1 MRQLGLKPSDTELED
16 IMNEIDSDHSG
27 TIDFNGI
34 LHPIKANPYHH
45 LLLQIPSSPLLP
57 PTINPHLAPAHPPHP
72 TLTNPPLTNPYPPEF
87 ATIMAHKVAQS
98 DSDAELRAAFRVFD
112 KDDNGTIDTA
122 ELRQLMKSIGE
133 DLTDEQ
139 IEEMIREA
147 DQDGDGSI
155 DCKFGF
161 LWNRV

>member
-1 MRQLGLKPSDTELED
+1 
-16 IMNEIDSDHSG
+16 
-27 TIDFNGI
+27 
-34 LHPIKANPYHH
+34 
-45 LLLQIPSSPLLP
+45 
-57 PTINPHLAPAHPPHP
+57 
-72 TLTNPPLTNPYPPEF
+72 
-87 ATIMAHKVAQS
+87 MAHKVAQS

-155 DCKFGF
+155 DCKFPF
-161 LWNRV
+161 LSGIAVDRVCLIWAARFEGRNGNQTDWEVDNEFVQLMK

>member
-1 MRQLGLKPSDTELED
+1 
-16 IMNEIDSDHSG
+16 
-27 TIDFNGI
+27 
-34 LHPIKANPYHH
+34 
-45 LLLQIPSSPLLP
+45 
-57 PTINPHLAPAHPPHP
+57 
-72 TLTNPPLTNPYPPEF
+72 
-87 ATIMAHKVAQS
+87 MAHKVAQS

-155 DCKFGF
+155 DCESVPLFFGIAF
-161 LWNRV
+161 GRVWLVWRGGVGRRGNGDFWLGWGLG

>member
-1 MRQLGLKPSDTELED
+1 MKSIPITAELLTSMVYFTPQKHYEPPPF
-16 IMNEIDSDHSG
+16 SS
-27 TIDFNGI
+27 
-34 LHPIKANPYHH
+34 L
-45 LLLQIPSSPLLP
+45 PSSRLP
-57 PTINPHLAPAHPPHP
+57 PKSPP
-72 TLTNPPLTNPYPPEF
+72 TNPPSPTEF

-112 KDDNGTIDTA
+112 KDNNGTIDTA

-155 DCKFGF
+155 DCK
-161 LWNRV
+161 

>member
-1 MRQLGLKPSDTELED
+1 
-16 IMNEIDSDHSG
+16 
-27 TIDFNGI
+27 
-34 LHPIKANPYHH
+34 
-45 LLLQIPSSPLLP
+45 
-57 PTINPHLAPAHPPHP
+57 
-72 TLTNPPLTNPYPPEF
+72 
-87 ATIMAHKVAQS
+87 MAHKVAQS

-155 DCKFGF
+155 DCEYFFVIFFGGKFGVWKTVF
-161 LWNRV
+161 GLCVAFWKEWQWGFSLRWGLG

>member
-1 MRQLGLKPSDTELED
+1 
-16 IMNEIDSDHSG
+16 
-27 TIDFNGI
+27 
-34 LHPIKANPYHH
+34 
-45 LLLQIPSSPLLP
+45 
-57 PTINPHLAPAHPPHP
+57 
-72 TLTNPPLTNPYPPEF
+72 
-87 ATIMAHKVAQS
+87 MAHKVAQS

-155 DCKFGF
+155 DCKSVFLLWDGVSGWIGDGVLGGGGWGF
-161 LWNRV
+161 SLGWKGG

>member
-34 LHPIKANPYHH
+34 LHPQKIESLQSPITANSI
-45 LLLQIPSSPLLP
+45 LDL
-57 PTINPHLAPAHPPHP
+57 TPALPPHP
-72 TLTNPPLTNPYPPEF
+72 TLTITPTTNPHPPEF

-155 DCKFGF
+155 DCKSCFF
-161 LWNRV
+161 ALEWRLEDLV

>member
-1 MRQLGLKPSDTELED
+1 
-16 IMNEIDSDHSG
+16 
-27 TIDFNGI
+27 
-34 LHPIKANPYHH
+34 
-45 LLLQIPSSPLLP
+45 
-57 PTINPHLAPAHPPHP
+57 
-72 TLTNPPLTNPYPPEF
+72 
-87 ATIMAHKVAQS
+87 MAHKVAQS

-147 DQDGDGSI
+147 DQNGDGSI
-155 DCKFGF
+155 DCKSSF
-161 LWNRV
+161 LWKCV

>member
-1 MRQLGLKPSDTELED
+1 
-16 IMNEIDSDHSG
+16 
-27 TIDFNGI
+27 
-34 LHPIKANPYHH
+34 
-45 LLLQIPSSPLLP
+45 
-57 PTINPHLAPAHPPHP
+57 
-72 TLTNPPLTNPYPPEF
+72 
-87 ATIMAHKVAQS
+87 MAHKVAQS

-155 DCKFGF
+155 DCESCCF
-161 LWNRV
+161 LFFSFSGIAVG

>member
-1 MRQLGLKPSDTELED
+1 
-16 IMNEIDSDHSG
+16 
-27 TIDFNGI
+27 
-34 LHPIKANPYHH
+34 
-45 LLLQIPSSPLLP
+45 
-57 PTINPHLAPAHPPHP
+57 
-72 TLTNPPLTNPYPPEF
+72 
-87 ATIMAHKVAQS
+87 MAHKVAQS

-155 DCKFGF
+155 DCEFCFFFWGESGGSVF
-161 LWNRV
+161 ILGWGILREE

>member
-1 MRQLGLKPSDTELED
+1 MTASLSDQQLEDLRQTFALFDDDGNGEITAQELGNVMRQLGLKPSETELED

-27 TIDFNGI
+27 TIDFN
-34 LHPIKANPYHH
+34 
-45 LLLQIPSSPLLP
+45 
-57 PTINPHLAPAHPPHP
+57 
-72 TLTNPPLTNPYPPEF
+72 EF
-87 ATIMAHKVAQS
+87 ATIMAHKVARP
-98 DSDAELRAAFRVFD
+98 DAEAELRAAFRVFD

-155 DCKFGF
+155 DYNEFVQLMK
-161 LWNRV
+161 

>member
-1 MRQLGLKPSDTELED
+1 
-16 IMNEIDSDHSG
+16 
-27 TIDFNGI
+27 
-34 LHPIKANPYHH
+34 
-45 LLLQIPSSPLLP
+45 
-57 PTINPHLAPAHPPHP
+57 
-72 TLTNPPLTNPYPPEF
+72 
-87 ATIMAHKVAQS
+87 MAHKVAQS

-112 KDDNGTIDTA
+112 KDNNGTIDTA

-155 DCKFGF
+155 DCKSPFLVFGGRGWVWF
-161 LWNRV
+161 EGGVSEEGRGSFSVGCGCGLS